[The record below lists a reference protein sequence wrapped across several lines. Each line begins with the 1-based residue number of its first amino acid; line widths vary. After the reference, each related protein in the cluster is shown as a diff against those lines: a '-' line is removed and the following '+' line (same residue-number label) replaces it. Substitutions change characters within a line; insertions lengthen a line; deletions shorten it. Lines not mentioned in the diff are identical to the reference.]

1 MASLTRRR
9 LYYDV
14 ESNKLV
20 RAANTSRST
29 VSSLSD
35 SLGLISGRDT
45 RLELYL
51 VEPDEEGDYIP
62 FNPAGEYGFTFKL
75 QRPNKPPVS
84 GEFYFEY
91 QGVTSEPLDIN
102 SSFRDISCAINAMST
117 VIAAGGVEVI
127 SPQSGGDQLIV
138 KRSFDCGGW
147 GSCSGCNE
155 GSNCSQRNIPFGG
168 KLFLQWNELGARDTL
183 TVYSESLLPPSFAI
197 QTTHHA
203 GTTTDKQL
211 TSLAFIEDAVAQI
224 QATDWEEYGPSLLSV
239 TRDTVGSPT
248 AVETQTIS
256 ISPDPFSG
264 SFSLISGT
272 DKTGLIPINASAEL
286 FALRLKEAL
295 GSYSFSV
302 SKPSKHSWTV
312 TWNDNG
318 AQNLLAISENSIAS
332 SYGMQA
338 VVEWNSELL
347 DILRVS
353 ESSVTVDAELTM
365 TEIASGDDQVS
376 YKESVQIQTPLI

>member
-9 LYYDV
+9 LYYDM
-14 ESNKLV
+14 EANKLV

-51 VEPDEEGDYIP
+51 VEPDEEGNYMP

-75 QRPNKPPVS
+75 QRPNKPPVR

-91 QGVTSEPLDIN
+91 QGVTSKPLDIN

-138 KRSFDCGGW
+138 KRSFDCGSW
-147 GSCSGCNE
+147 CSCSGCNE

-203 GTTTDKQL
+203 GTATDKQL
-211 TSLAFIEDAVAQI
+211 SSLAFIEDAVAQI
-224 QATDWEEYGPSLLSV
+224 QATDWTEYTASLLSI
-239 TRDTVGSPT
+239 TRNTVGDFET
-248 AVETQTIS
+248 NETQTVS
-256 ISPDPFSG
+256 ISPEPFSG
-264 SFSLISGT
+264 SFSLMVGA
-272 DKTGLIPINASAEL
+272 DKTGLIPVTASAEL
-286 FALRLKEAL
+286 MALRLKEAV
-295 GSYSFSV
+295 GSYTFNVKKSG
-302 SKPSKHSWTV
+302 PYSWQI
-312 TWNDNG
+312 TWLAVG
-318 AQNLLAISENSIAS
+318 AQDLLVCPEESIVS
-332 SYGMQA
+332 SYGMEA
-338 VVEWNSELL
+338 VMEWNSELL
-347 DILRVS
+347 NVFRAS
-353 ESSVTVDAELTM
+353 ESSVNVEAELTI
-365 TEIASGDDQVS
+365 TEISSGDDMVS
-376 YKESVQIQTPLI
+376 YKENINIQTPMI